1 MARYRTF
8 TTVTDNGP
16 YVTKLIL
23 ELPQAVRTQDVDEG
37 TFSVYVERID
47 PETGEIALAKEHRM
61 DPVGKPSLGYVPVLS
76 EACAVSGFARA

>member
-47 PETGEIALAKEHRM
+47 PRRARSRSPRSTGWTPWASPRSATCRCSAKR
-61 DPVGKPSLGYVPVLS
+61 
-76 EACAVSGFARA
+76 AR